1 MSMALHHR
9 ERSFAIF
16 VSEAALASRSSTD
29 QLPGSRRT
37 SVPRM
42 APSMAKHPLFHTS
55 EMAMPL
61 ERGTAFR
68 RSQSLGSPDKANLER
83 LMIHGTRQGPCT
95 LEALLV
101 QVRCLEHVH
110 GSSWQAKP
118 VKQAI
123 HMGHTTGT
131 PDVALNQ
138 LHQVCETKNSFC
150 RAAFFQ

>member
-42 APSMAKHPLFHTS
+42 APSIAKHPLFHTS

-95 LEALLV
+95 LAALLAAL
-101 QVRCLEHVH
+101 RTAFLALARISRS
-110 GSSWQAKP
+110 G
-118 VKQAI
+118 
-123 HMGHTTGT
+123 
-131 PDVALNQ
+131 ALN
-138 LHQVCETKNSFC
+138 TFMARPGRRN
-150 RAAFFQ
+150 R